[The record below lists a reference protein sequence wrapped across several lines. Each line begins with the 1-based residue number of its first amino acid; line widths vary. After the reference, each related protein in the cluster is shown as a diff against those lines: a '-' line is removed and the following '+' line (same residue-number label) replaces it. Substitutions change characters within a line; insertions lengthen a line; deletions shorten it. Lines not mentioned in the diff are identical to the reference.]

1 MSFNTFGKI
10 FTFTTFGESHGKA
23 IGVVVD
29 GCPSG
34 MKLDESDIQKELD
47 RRKPG
52 QSAVTTSRSEPDKVQ
67 ILSGVSEGKTTGA
80 PIGMLIFN
88 EDAKGKDYSKIKDA
102 FRPGHADYTYQAK
115 FGIRDYKGGGR
126 SSARETA
133 MRVAAGAI
141 AKKFLASKGM
151 KIVGF
156 SREIAGIRAEKTDYS
171 VIEKN
176 SVRAPD
182 LGAAKKMEAAV
193 LAAKEEG
200 DSVGG
205 VVEVVA
211 EGVPAGLG
219 EPIYCKLSSKLAEAL
234 MGINAVKGVE
244 IGSGFAAARMRGSG
258 HNDEIYSSNGKVRFR
273 TNYAGGM
280 TGGISNGDDIVV
292 RMAVKPAS
300 SIAKEQN
307 TIDRSGKQT
316 KIAIEG
322 RHDPCLCPRAVPVA
336 EAMVACVLMDM
347 YLVSK
352 ARNA

>member
-273 TNYAGGM
+273 TNHAGGM